1 MSIYFIATRVT
12 PLPNNPLAP
21 KVERALVYFW
31 IDDVSQEKSMERAK
45 DYLASY
51 RWDLVG
57 VDNGPVE
64 TTAAD
69 FADQEEGLKG
79 FWKAK
84 QKGLA
89 AHFVAKPR
97 SEQPPTGDQV

>member
-12 PLPNNPLAP
+12 PLPDNPLAE

-31 IDDVSQEKSMERAK
+31 IDEASQEGSLEKAK
-45 DYLASY
+45 AYLASY
-51 RWDLVG
+51 RWSLVG

-79 FWKAK
+79 FWKAR

-89 AHFVAKPR
+89 AHFVAKPKQAATPVE
-97 SEQPPTGDQV
+97 S